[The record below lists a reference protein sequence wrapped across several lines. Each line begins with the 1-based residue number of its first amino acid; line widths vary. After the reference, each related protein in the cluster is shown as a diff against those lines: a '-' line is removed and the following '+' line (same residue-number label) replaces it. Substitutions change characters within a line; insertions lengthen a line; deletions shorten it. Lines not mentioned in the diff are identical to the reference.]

1 MDIIISF
8 IICILVNSQ
17 AACCLEMICSF
28 QVHISKYLLCKS
40 WRPFRLCWHS
50 YLSYCWTHAFN
61 GSNSKVLM
69 RTRHLPSGRST
80 WSMKKC
86 RVTNCPADNKLSRES
101 SPASVRL
108 ERDAVIDTEQLYI
121 RARIKAHELLPRC
134 FPYCSYEDL
143 FHVTSTTYNKT
154 NQDNGKKKKGF

>member
-1 MDIIISF
+1 
-8 IICILVNSQ
+8 
-17 AACCLEMICSF
+17 MICSF

-61 GSNSKVLM
+61 GSNSEVLM

-108 ERDAVIDTEQLYI
+108 ERDTEQLYI
-121 RARIKAHELLPRC
+121 WARIKAHELLPHF
-134 FPYCSYEDL
+134 FPYCCYEESYSML
-143 FHVTSTTYNKT
+143 QAQLIIRLIHIFTFL
-154 NQDNGKKKKGF
+154 KKKVLACVKKMPPRC